1 MNDPTMFQI
10 PTDKAL
16 TAQVEALRRE
26 LAELKRAQA
35 GKPKRRTDPELTGLY
50 PQKSGVSVYLRG
62 VGPGVKR
69 ALYYLGIGRDIKAA
83 KDIQENGLRLIE
95 WTLAAPADAA
105 ELLAYW
111 EARGRHPWLT
121 MPAEPVEQPTAPPC
135 PPRGDIRAVVDHQFG
150 ALAQFVE

>member
-1 MNDPTMFQI
+1 MSERIMFPGVVSDAERI
-10 PTDKAL
+10 RRL
-16 TAQVEALRRE
+16 EARVKE
-26 LAELKRAQA
+26 LEAVNA
-35 GKPKRRTDPELTGLY
+35 KPKRRTDPELTGLY

-95 WTLAAPADAA
+95 WTLAAPNDAA

-121 MPAEPVEQPTAPPC
+121 MPPEPAEQPTAPQDAPQ
-135 PPRGDIRAVVDHQFG
+135 PRPFG
-150 ALAQFVE
+150 TLAEFV